1 MSKIT
6 NSDLAKVLMEKHG
19 LTKADAERFVTQMFD
34 TLNNG
39 LRKDKLVKIK
49 GLGTFKVI
57 SVSSRKSVDVNT
69 GKPIIIEGRDKI
81 SFTPDN
87 TLRDKVNAPFAQF
100 DTVVI
105 NEGVEFSDI
114 DRRFQDGEDM
124 AETVTDKRETSI
136 NVPQEMNADKQL
148 SAEEEQLQSEVEQQ
162 SAAKEQHQE
171 EQEQEEQHKEEQH
184 KEEQKHQPA
193 DEPVLQS
200 SEDEPAPQLS
210 RDEPAPLS
218 TEEESAPQSTE
229 EGPAPQSDEKKQ
241 VALSAQTELK
251 STEKITE
258 DEHDVPAI
266 ELEPSADAVQK
277 PASVVNVETKPQ
289 TNSLDKTDELQHPS
303 RSRYY
308 LLTVVVAAV
317 LVLLLGGSVF
327 YFVNEL
333 QIRDNRISRLEKMV
347 SNVRSVPDVGRTSA
361 EPKNVAANEV
371 KSPDK
376 IADTKLQSRATGA
389 TQTKA
394 MVSSYDKPVSTKQR
408 TAAPTRDNDNNHQR
422 PAKEKPTVED
432 NAAKASTS
440 SSLPVGDDYNKDIRI
455 RTGAYDIVGIDKTV
469 TVRQGQSLSSISRVY
484 LGPGMECYVEAVN
497 SGKKAFNAGEKI
509 NIPKVQLKKRRK

>member
-19 LTKADAERFVTQMFD
+19 LTKADAERFVVQMFD
-34 TLNNG
+34 ILNSG
-39 LRKDKLVKIK
+39 LRQDKLVKIK

-81 SFTPDN
+81 TFTPDN
-87 TLRDKVNAPFAQF
+87 TLRDKVNAPFSQF
-100 DTVVI
+100 ETVVI
-105 NEGVEFSDI
+105 NDGVDFSDI

-124 AETVTDKRETSI
+124 AETVTDKRETSK

-148 SAEEEQLQSEVEQQ
+148 SAEEEQLRSEVEQQ

-171 EQEQEEQHKEEQH
+171 EQHQEEQE
-184 KEEQKHQPA
+184 HQSA
-193 DEPVLQS
+193 DEPVLQL
-200 SEDEPAPQLS
+200 SE
-210 RDEPAPLS
+210 DEPAPLS
-218 TEEESAPQSTE
+218 TEEESAPLSTE
-229 EGPAPQSDEKKQ
+229 EESAPQSDEKKQ

-251 STEKITE
+251 STEKMAE
-258 DEHDVPAI
+258 DEHDVSGV

-289 TNSLDKTDELQHPS
+289 TNSLDETDELQHPS

-317 LVLLLGGSVF
+317 LILLLGGSVF

-347 SNVRSVPDVGRTSA
+347 SNVRSVPDVGRTSV
-361 EPKNVAANEV
+361 ELKNVAANEV

-389 TQTKA
+389 KQAKA

-408 TAAPTRDNDNNHQR
+408 TAAPPRDDDNNHQR
-422 PAKEKPTVED
+422 PAKDKPTVED

-469 TVRQGQSLSSISRVY
+469 TVRRGQSLSSISRTY

-497 SGKKAFNAGEKI
+497 SGKKTFNAGEKI

>member
-19 LTKADAERFVTQMFD
+19 LTKADAERFVVQMFD
-34 TLNNG
+34 ILNSG
-39 LRKDKLVKIK
+39 LRQDKLVKIK

-81 SFTPDN
+81 TFTPDN

-105 NEGVEFSDI
+105 NDGVDFSDI

-124 AETVTDKRETSI
+124 AETVTDKRETSK
-136 NVPQEMNADKQL
+136 NVPLEMNADKQL
-148 SAEEEQLQSEVEQQ
+148 SAEEEQLRSEVEQQ
-162 SAAKEQHQE
+162 PTVKEQHQE
-171 EQEQEEQHKEEQH
+171 EQHQEEQE
-184 KEEQKHQPA
+184 HQPA
-193 DEPVLQS
+193 DEPALQS
-200 SEDEPAPQLS
+200 SEE
-210 RDEPAPLS
+210 EPAPLS
-218 TEEESAPQSTE
+218 TEEESAPLSTE
-229 EGPAPQSDEKKQ
+229 EEPAPLSTEEESAPQSDEKKQ

-251 STEKITE
+251 STEKMTE
-258 DEHDVPAI
+258 DEHDVSGV

-277 PASVVNVETKPQ
+277 PTSVVNVETKPQ
-289 TNSLDKTDELQHPS
+289 TNSLDETDELQHPS
-303 RSRYY
+303 RRRYY

-317 LVLLLGGSVF
+317 LILLLGGSVF

-347 SNVRSVPDVGRTSA
+347 NNVRSVPDVGRTSA
-361 EPKNVAANEV
+361 ELKNVAANEV
-371 KSPDK
+371 KSSNK

-389 TQTKA
+389 KQAKA

-408 TAAPTRDNDNNHQR
+408 TAAPPRDDDNNHQR

-469 TVRQGQSLSSISRVY
+469 TVRRGQSLSSISRVY

>member
-19 LTKADAERFVTQMFD
+19 LTKADAERFVVQMFD
-34 TLNNG
+34 ILNSG
-39 LRKDKLVKIK
+39 LRQDKLVKIK

-81 SFTPDN
+81 TFTPDN

-105 NEGVEFSDI
+105 NDGVDFSDI

-124 AETVTDKRETSI
+124 AETVTDKRETSK

-148 SAEEEQLQSEVEQQ
+148 SAEEEQLRSEVEQQ
-162 SAAKEQHQE
+162 PTVKEQHQE
-171 EQEQEEQHKEEQH
+171 EQHQEEQE
-184 KEEQKHQPA
+184 HQPA
-193 DEPVLQS
+193 DEPALQS
-200 SEDEPAPQLS
+200 SE
-210 RDEPAPLS
+210 DEPAPLS
-218 TEEESAPQSTE
+218 TEEESAPLSTE
-229 EGPAPQSDEKKQ
+229 EEPAPLSTEEESAPQSDEKKQ

-251 STEKITE
+251 STEKIVE
-258 DEHDVPAI
+258 DEHDASAV
-266 ELEPSADAVQK
+266 EQETSADAVQK
-277 PASVVNVETKPQ
+277 PAPVVNVETKPQ
-289 TNSLDKTDELQHPS
+289 TNSLDETDELQHPS

-317 LVLLLGGSVF
+317 LILLLGGSVF

-361 EPKNVAANEV
+361 ELKSVAANEV

-376 IADTKLQSRATGA
+376 IADTRLLSRATGA
-389 TQTKA
+389 KQAKA
-394 MVSSYDKPVSTKQR
+394 IVSSYDKPVSTKQR
-408 TAAPTRDNDNNHQR
+408 TAAPPRDDDNNHQR
-422 PAKEKPTVED
+422 PAKDKPTVED

-440 SSLPVGDDYNKDIRI
+440 SSLPVGDDYNKDTRI

-469 TVRQGQSLSSISRVY
+469 TVRRGQSLSSISRVY

>member
-19 LTKADAERFVTQMFD
+19 LTKADAERFVVQMFD
-34 TLNNG
+34 ILNSG
-39 LRKDKLVKIK
+39 LRQDKLVKIK

-81 SFTPDN
+81 TFTPDN

-105 NEGVEFSDI
+105 NDGVDFSDI

-124 AETVTDKRETSI
+124 AETVTDKRETSK

-148 SAEEEQLQSEVEQQ
+148 SAEEEQLRSEVEQQ
-162 SAAKEQHQE
+162 PTVKEQHQE
-171 EQEQEEQHKEEQH
+171 EQHQEEQE
-184 KEEQKHQPA
+184 HQPA
-193 DEPVLQS
+193 DEPALQS
-200 SEDEPAPQLS
+200 SE
-210 RDEPAPLS
+210 DEPAPLS
-218 TEEESAPQSTE
+218 TEEESAPLSTE
-229 EGPAPQSDEKKQ
+229 EEPAPLSTEEESAPQSDEKKQ

-251 STEKITE
+251 STEKIVE
-258 DEHDVPAI
+258 DEHDASAV
-266 ELEPSADAVQK
+266 EQETSADAVQK
-277 PASVVNVETKPQ
+277 PAPVVNVETKPQ
-289 TNSLDKTDELQHPS
+289 TNSLDETDELQHPS

-317 LVLLLGGSVF
+317 LILLLGGSVF

-361 EPKNVAANEV
+361 ELKSVAANEV

-376 IADTKLQSRATGA
+376 IADTKLLSRATGA
-389 TQTKA
+389 KQAKA
-394 MVSSYDKPVSTKQR
+394 IVSSYDKPVSTKQR
-408 TAAPTRDNDNNHQR
+408 TAAPPRDDDNNHQR
-422 PAKEKPTVED
+422 PAKDKPTVED

-469 TVRQGQSLSSISRVY
+469 TVRRGQSLSSISRVY

>member
-19 LTKADAERFVTQMFD
+19 LTKADAERFVVQMFD
-34 TLNNG
+34 ILNSG
-39 LRKDKLVKIK
+39 LRQDKLVKIK

-81 SFTPDN
+81 TFTPDN
-87 TLRDKVNAPFAQF
+87 TLRDKVNAPFSQF
-100 DTVVI
+100 ETVVI
-105 NEGVEFSDI
+105 NDGVDFSDI

-124 AETVTDKRETSI
+124 AETVTDKQETSK
-136 NVPQEMNADKQL
+136 NVTQEMNADKQL
-148 SAEEEQLQSEVEQQ
+148 AAEEEQLRSEMEQQ
-162 SAAKEQHQE
+162 PTVKEQHQE
-171 EQEQEEQHKEEQH
+171 EQHQEEQHQEEQ
-184 KEEQKHQPA
+184 EHQPA

-210 RDEPAPLS
+210 GDEPVPLS
-218 TEEESAPQSTE
+218 TEEESAPLSTE
-229 EGPAPQSDEKKQ
+229 EESAPQSDEKKQ

-251 STEKITE
+251 STEKMAE
-258 DEHDVPAI
+258 DEHDVSGV

-277 PASVVNVETKPQ
+277 PAPVVNVETKPQ
-289 TNSLDKTDELQHPS
+289 TNSLDETDELQHPS

-317 LVLLLGGSVF
+317 LILLLGGSVF

-361 EPKNVAANEV
+361 ELKNVAANEV

-389 TQTKA
+389 KQAKA

-408 TAAPTRDNDNNHQR
+408 TAAPPRDDDNNHQR
-422 PAKEKPTVED
+422 PAKDKPTVED

>member
-19 LTKADAERFVTQMFD
+19 LTKADAERFVVQMFD
-34 TLNNG
+34 ILNSG
-39 LRKDKLVKIK
+39 LRQDKLVKIK

-81 SFTPDN
+81 TFTPDN

-105 NEGVEFSDI
+105 NDGVDFSDI

-124 AETVTDKRETSI
+124 AETVTDKRETSK

-148 SAEEEQLQSEVEQQ
+148 SAEEEQLRSEMEQQ
-162 SAAKEQHQE
+162 TTVKEQHQE
-171 EQEQEEQHKEEQH
+171 EQE
-184 KEEQKHQPA
+184 HQPA
-193 DEPVLQS
+193 DETALQS
-200 SEDEPAPQLS
+200 SEEESAPQLS
-210 RDEPAPLS
+210 GDEPVPLS
-218 TEEESAPQSTE
+218 TEEES
-229 EGPAPQSDEKKQ
+229 APQSDEKKQ
-241 VALSAQTELK
+241 VALSTQTELK
-251 STEKITE
+251 STEKMAE
-258 DEHDVPAI
+258 DEHDVSGV
-266 ELEPSADAVQK
+266 ELEPNADAVQK
-277 PASVVNVETKPQ
+277 SASVVNVETKPQ
-289 TNSLDKTDELQHPS
+289 TDSLDETDELQHPS

-317 LVLLLGGSVF
+317 LILLLGGSVF

-361 EPKNVAANEV
+361 ELKNVAANEV

-389 TQTKA
+389 KQAKA

-408 TAAPTRDNDNNHQR
+408 TAAPPRDDDNNHQR
-422 PAKEKPTVED
+422 PAKDKPTVED

-440 SSLPVGDDYNKDIRI
+440 SSLPEGDDYNKDIRI
-455 RTGAYDIVGIDKTV
+455 RTGAYDIVGIDKTI
-469 TVRQGQSLSSISRVY
+469 TVRRGQSLSSISRVY

>member
-19 LTKADAERFVTQMFD
+19 LTKADAERFVVQMFD
-34 TLNNG
+34 ILNSG
-39 LRKDKLVKIK
+39 LRQDKLVKIK

-81 SFTPDN
+81 TFTPDN

-105 NEGVEFSDI
+105 NDGVDFSDI

-124 AETVTDKRETSI
+124 AETVTDKRETSK

-148 SAEEEQLQSEVEQQ
+148 SAEEEQLRSEMEQQ
-162 SAAKEQHQE
+162 TTVKEQHQE
-171 EQEQEEQHKEEQH
+171 EQE
-184 KEEQKHQPA
+184 HQPA
-193 DEPVLQS
+193 DEPALQS
-200 SEDEPAPQLS
+200 SEEESAPQLS
-210 RDEPAPLS
+210 GDEPVPLS
-218 TEEESAPQSTE
+218 TEEES
-229 EGPAPQSDEKKQ
+229 APQSDEKKQ
-241 VALSAQTELK
+241 VALSTQTELK
-251 STEKITE
+251 STEKMAE
-258 DEHDVPAI
+258 DEHDVSGV
-266 ELEPSADAVQK
+266 ELEPNADAVQK
-277 PASVVNVETKPQ
+277 SASVVNVETKPQ
-289 TNSLDKTDELQHPS
+289 TDSLDETDELQHPS

-317 LVLLLGGSVF
+317 LILLLGGSVF

-361 EPKNVAANEV
+361 ELKNVAANEV

-389 TQTKA
+389 KQAKA

-408 TAAPTRDNDNNHQR
+408 TAAPPRDDDNNHQR
-422 PAKEKPTVED
+422 PAKDKPTVED

-440 SSLPVGDDYNKDIRI
+440 SSLPEGDDYNKDIRI
-455 RTGAYDIVGIDKTV
+455 RTGAYDIVGIDKTI
-469 TVRQGQSLSSISRVY
+469 TVRREQSLSSISRVY